1 MLNVVTHSG
10 KFHADDVLAWS
21 LLCQFHPKSSDLNL
35 TRTRDAT
42 IIEQADIVFDV
53 GGIFNP
59 TDCRFDHHQN
69 EYQGP
74 LSSAG
79 MVLKWLLD
87 MEHIDQT
94 LFTALNETIVS
105 YVDDVDNGRIEE
117 DKYVPCFCSLINL
130 YNAAANT
137 LEEFDQ
143 QFHLA
148 AVMSKQIIQGIHQRI
163 QAEQQ
168 NRELII
174 SGMNNAASNNSVLIE
189 FPHHVSWKS
198 TYFANDGVN
207 HPTEFIMYPTMYNT
221 WQISAIPPTE
231 HSFAQKRSFPKE
243 WAGLRDDA
251 LSQVTGVPSVFCH
264 KNRFIAVF
272 HTREAALTAMKRFD
286 ML

>member
-42 IIEQADIVFDV
+42 IVEQADIVFDV

-117 DKYVPCFCSLINL
+117 DKYVPWFSVSSICIMQLPTLSKSLIVIL
-130 YNAAANT
+130 
-137 LEEFDQ
+137 FGSS
-143 QFHLA
+143 H
-148 AVMSKQIIQGIHQRI
+148 
-163 QAEQQ
+163 EQT
-168 NRELII
+168 NYSRD
-174 SGMNNAASNNSVLIE
+174 S
-189 FPHHVSWKS
+189 S
-198 TYFANDGVN
+198 TY
-207 HPTEFIMYPTMYNT
+207 T
-221 WQISAIPPTE
+221 S
-231 HSFAQKRSFPKE
+231 R
-243 WAGLRDDA
+243 
-251 LSQVTGVPSVFCH
+251 
-264 KNRFIAVF
+264 
-272 HTREAALTAMKRFD
+272 TAKS
-286 ML
+286 